1 LVCKTNLQYGARP
14 LVNSS
19 CFIFTSGNDNFF
31 NMILVT
37 GGTGLVGAHLLY
49 ELTSSGLRVKALRR
63 QQSNTAWVKKIFS
76 YYSDQVE
83 TLFSQ
88 IEWVEGDILDY
99 FSLEEALKDV
109 SSIYHCAALV
119 SFHGDDNDMML
130 NNNVKGTGNLIDAAI
145 HNGVKRFCHVSSIA
159 ALGKTQDGSEITEE
173 TYWTPSKRKSGYSL
187 SKFFSEMEVWRGI
200 EEGLDAVIVNPSI
213 IIGPG
218 NWEIGSP
225 KLFQSIWKGLKY
237 YTKGISGFVDVRDV
251 VKAMIFLM
259 NEQQFDLV
267 KNQRFILNA
276 GNISYQDFFNKIAD
290 GLNKPRPRNFASDIK
305 LHIAWRMA
313 QTASFFTGKRPVITR
328 DAVSGTNQ
336 NNHYSGEKIIRT
348 TGFKYCSLDS
358 SITDIAEIFLKD
370 MVLPSKN

>member
-1 LVCKTNLQYGARP
+1 
-14 LVNSS
+14 
-19 CFIFTSGNDNFF
+19 
-31 NMILVT
+31 MILVT

-49 ELTSSGLRVKALRR
+49 ELTNSGQTVKALRR
-63 QQSNTAWVKKIFS
+63 AQSNTGWLKKIFS
-76 YYSDQVE
+76 YYTSQVDE
-83 TLFSQ
+83 LYSR

-99 FSLEEALKDV
+99 LSLEEALKGV
-109 SSIYHCAALV
+109 TTIYHCAAIV
-119 SFHGDDNDMML
+119 SFHGDDTDIML

-145 HNGVKRFCHVSSIA
+145 QNGVQRFCHVSSIA

-218 NWEIGSP
+218 NWDIGSP

-237 YTKGISGFVDVRDV
+237 YTKGITGFVDVRDV
-251 VKAMIFLM
+251 VKAMIMLM
-259 NEQQFDLV
+259 DNSRFEEV

-276 GNISYQDFFNKIAD
+276 GNLSYQDFFNKIAD
-290 GLNKPRPRNFASDIK
+290 GLNKPRPKNFASDVK

-313 QTASFFTGKRPVITR
+313 KAGSFFTGRRPVITR
-328 DAVSGTNQ
+328 EAVSGSNQ
-336 NNHYSGEKIIRT
+336 KNHYSGVKISRKI
-348 TGFKYCSLDS
+348 GFEYRSLDS
-358 SITDIAEIFLKD
+358 SIADIAELFLKD
-370 MVLPSKN
+370 MVLPVRK

>member
-1 LVCKTNLQYGARP
+1 
-14 LVNSS
+14 
-19 CFIFTSGNDNFF
+19 
-31 NMILVT
+31 
-37 GGTGLVGAHLLY
+37 VGAHLLY
-49 ELTSSGLRVKALRR
+49 ELTNSGLRVKALRR
-63 QQSNTAWVKKIFS
+63 EQSNTGWVKKIFS
-76 YYSDQVE
+76 YYSSRVDE
-83 TLFSQ
+83 LFDQ

-99 FSLEEALKDV
+99 LSLEEALKGV
-109 SSIYHCAALV
+109 TCIYHCAAIV

-145 HNGVKRFCHVSSIA
+145 HNGVMQFCHVSSIA

-213 IIGPG
+213 IMGPG

-225 KLFQSIWKGLKY
+225 KLFQSIWKGLNY

-251 VKAMIFLM
+251 VKAMILLM
-259 NEQQFDLV
+259 DDNQFEQV

-276 GNISYQDFFNKIAD
+276 GNLSYQDFFNKIAD
-290 GLNKPRPRNFASDIK
+290 GLNKPRPRSFASDIK

-313 QTASFFTGKRPVITR
+313 KAASFFTGKRPVITR
-328 DAVSGTNQ
+328 EAVSGTNQ
-336 NNHYSGEKIIRT
+336 KNHYSGEKITRT
-348 TGFKYCSLDS
+348 IGFEYRSLDS
-358 SITDIAEIFLKD
+358 SIADIAEIFLKD
-370 MVLPSKN
+370 MVMPSGK

>member
-1 LVCKTNLQYGARP
+1 
-14 LVNSS
+14 
-19 CFIFTSGNDNFF
+19 
-31 NMILVT
+31 MILVT

-49 ELTSSGLRVKALRR
+49 ELTNSGKQVKALRR
-63 QQSNTAWVKKIFS
+63 QQSNTGWVKKIFS
-76 YYSDQVE
+76 YYTSNVNG
-83 TLFSQ
+83 LFAR

-99 FSLEEALKDV
+99 LSLEEALKGITK
-109 SSIYHCAALV
+109 IYHCAAIV

-145 HNGVKRFCHVSSIA
+145 HNGVSQFCHVSSIS
-159 ALGKTQDGSEITEE
+159 ALGKTQDGTEINEE

-213 IIGPG
+213 IMGPG

-237 YTKGISGFVDVRDV
+237 YTKGIAGFVDVRDV
-251 VKAMIFLM
+251 VKAMILLM
-259 NEQQFDLV
+259 DEQQFVQV

-276 GNISYQDFFNKIAD
+276 GNLSFQDFFNKIAD
-290 GLNKPRPRNFASDIK
+290 GLNKPRPRSFASDIK

-313 QTASFFTGKRPVITR
+313 KAGSFFTGKRPVITR
-328 DAVSGTNQ
+328 DALSASNQ
-336 NNHYSGEKIIRT
+336 KNHYSGEKIRRI
-348 TGFKYCSLDS
+348 TGFEYRSLDS
-358 SITDIAEIFLKD
+358 SIADIAEIFLND
-370 MVLPSKN
+370 TVLPTGK

>member
-1 LVCKTNLQYGARP
+1 
-14 LVNSS
+14 
-19 CFIFTSGNDNFF
+19 
-31 NMILVT
+31 MILVT

-49 ELTSSGLRVKALRR
+49 ELTNSGLKVKALRR
-63 QQSNTAWVKKIFS
+63 EQSNTGWVKKIFS
-76 YYSDQVE
+76 YYSNRVDE
-83 TLFSQ
+83 LFEQ

-99 FSLEEALKDV
+99 LSLEEALEGV
-109 SSIYHCAALV
+109 TCIYHCAAIV

-145 HNGVKRFCHVSSIA
+145 HNGVRQFCHVSSIA

-213 IIGPG
+213 IMGPG

-225 KLFQSIWKGLKY
+225 KLFQSIWKGLNY

-251 VKAMIFLM
+251 VKAMILLM
-259 NEQQFDLV
+259 DNNRFEQV

-276 GNISYQDFFNKIAD
+276 GNLSYQDFFNKIAD
-290 GLNKPRPRNFASDIK
+290 GLNKPRPRSFASDIK

-313 QTASFFTGKRPVITR
+313 KAASFFTGKRPVITR

-336 NNHYSGEKIIRT
+336 KNHYSGEKITRT
-348 TGFKYCSLDS
+348 IGFEYRSLDS
-358 SITDIAEIFLKD
+358 SIADIAEIFLKD
-370 MVLPSKN
+370 MVMPSGK

>member
-1 LVCKTNLQYGARP
+1 
-14 LVNSS
+14 
-19 CFIFTSGNDNFF
+19 
-31 NMILVT
+31 MILVT
-37 GGTGLVGAHLLY
+37 GGTGLVGAHLLF
-49 ELTSSGLRVKALRR
+49 ELTKAGHRVKALRR
-63 QQSNTAWVKKIFS
+63 QQSNTDWVKKIFS
-76 YYSDQVE
+76 YYSDQTE

-99 FSLEEALKDV
+99 LSLEEALKGIT
-109 SSIYHCAALV
+109 SIYHCAAII
-119 SFHGDDNDMML
+119 SFHGHDHDTML

-145 HNGVKRFCHVSSIA
+145 HNGVGRFCHVSSIA
-159 ALGKTQDGSEITEE
+159 ALGKTQDGSEINEE

-251 VKAMIFLM
+251 VKAMIMLM
-259 NEQQFDLV
+259 DDQQFELV

-276 GNISYQDFFNKIAD
+276 GNMSYQDLFNKIAD
-290 GLNKPRPRNFASDIK
+290 GLKKPRPNNFASDIK

-313 QTASFFTGKRPVITR
+313 KAGSFFTGKRPLITR
-328 DAVSGTNQ
+328 DTVSGTNQ
-336 NNHYSGEKIIRT
+336 KNHYSGEKIKRT
-348 TGFKYCSLDS
+348 AGFEYRSLDT
-358 SITDIAEIFLKD
+358 SITDIADIFLKD
-370 MVLPSKN
+370 MVLPSK